1 MKSLHALFA
10 VAAFLPSLSLAV
22 SSGQSQ
28 DIPQRPSWDYCS
40 PNLYCH
46 TDVDCRN
53 TVDCRQ
59 KAWKLEKLENTRLNI
74 IIVFIRTMIGGLSS
88 AVYFSTHIPAGHG
101 KYHGILPKHQPEHG
115 SGVRRP
121 VFQMHNEINQN

>member
-10 VAAFLPSLSLAV
+10 AAAFLPSLSLAV

-40 PNLYCH
+40 LNLYCH

-101 KYHGILPKHQPEHG
+101 NYSEEEQELTDAKDIMVSSP
-115 SGVRRP
+115 
-121 VFQMHNEINQN
+121 NINQSMGRE